1 MTLAFN
7 LGGTI
12 ALSYVEGDPVM
23 VTGSRILG
31 STSLRIR
38 ELNPVQSHWMGWS
51 HLLLVRSELLAAY
64 AAGER
69 SFLILT
75 GTDSAEDLLYFL
87 DMVRPADTSVLVM
100 VSMRTASADDPRPD
114 GLDQA
119 LEWLGRGGSGIGL
132 CWGPEII
139 ESPLVEKI
147 WNERWQFGSIDWL
160 ETTPDWRVA
169 TDAALQQQMPIVPI
183 LPVGIGST
191 EWQTNILRGVGFDGL
206 VIEAYA
212 SGDVPSETAT
222 TLLSLVEGGC
232 PVVLAS
238 RSRPGRV
245 KGGFPG
251 IAGASYE
258 LLKRGL
264 LGAAQLDP
272 HRARLRLALALA
284 CKPRADLSKVF
295 DGNKT
300 GEKQ

>member
-23 VTGSRILG
+23 VAGSRILG
-31 STSLRIR
+31 ATHLPIR

-51 HLLLVRSELLAAY
+51 HLLLVRDELLAAH
-64 AAGER
+64 ATGER

-87 DMVRPADTSVLVM
+87 DLVRPADTRVLVM
-100 VSMRTASADDPRPD
+100 VSMRTASIDDPRPD

-119 LEWLGRGGSGIGL
+119 MAWLETSGSGIGL
-132 CWGPEII
+132 CWGPGII
-139 ESPLVEKI
+139 EGPLAEKI
-147 WNERWQFGSIDWL
+147 WNERWQFGPVDWA
-160 ETTPDWRVA
+160 EKTPDWRVA
-169 TDAALQQQMPIVPI
+169 PDVAIREEMPIVPI
-183 LPVGIGST
+183 LSVGIGSAD
-191 EWQTNILRGVGFDGL
+191 WQAGVLSRGGFDGL
-206 VIEAYA
+206 VVEAYA
-212 SGDVPSETAT
+212 SGDTPPATAT
-222 TLLSLVEGGC
+222 ALMSLVSNGC

-251 IAGASYE
+251 IAGTSHG
-258 LLKRGL
+258 LLAHGL

-284 CKPRADLSKVF
+284 CKPRADLSAVF
-295 DGNKT
+295 NGNQT